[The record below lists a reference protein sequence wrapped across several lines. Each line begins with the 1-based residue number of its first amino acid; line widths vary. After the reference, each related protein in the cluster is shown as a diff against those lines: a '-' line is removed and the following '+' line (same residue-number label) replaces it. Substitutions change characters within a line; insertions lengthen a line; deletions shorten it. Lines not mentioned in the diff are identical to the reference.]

1 MREEL
6 APAGFEVVTVAADAK
21 GAEAASQWLEAANP
35 AHPALIDADFNAAQ
49 LYDVRNVPAAFWIDE
64 SGNVVRANDPI
75 YATSPGSEGRGA
87 RNDAYLDALREWVAH
102 GEQSRYLQDAA
113 KIEARRGQTTFADMQ
128 AAVSFRLGVFLAQR
142 GDVDAARKHFDHAGQ
157 LSGANW
163 TYRRQ
168 AWNLTGADRATIV
181 AGIQDPEAPPF
192 YPPLDLEPERA

>member
-21 GAEAASQWLEAANP
+21 GADAASQWLEAAHP
-35 AHPALIDADFNAAQ
+35 AHPALIDAEFSAAQ

-64 SGNVVRANDPI
+64 SGSIVRANDPI
-75 YATSPGSEGRGA
+75 YATSPGQEGRGA
-87 RNDAYLDALREWVAH
+87 RNDAYLDALRDWVAH
-102 GEQSRYLQDAA
+102 GAQSRYLQDAA
-113 KIEARRGQTTFADMQ
+113 KLEARRGQTTFADMQ
-128 AAVSFRLGVFLAQR
+128 AAASFRLGVFLARR
-142 GDVDAARKHFDHAGQ
+142 GDVDAAREHFNRAGQ

-168 AWNLTGADRATIV
+168 AWNLMGADRATIV

-192 YPPLDLEPERA
+192 YPPLDVEPEGA